1 MRHSH
6 HWVQKHLGQYS
17 KSIDL
22 TGLSAAFKCSAQM
35 LRKILWLMYNLQVLC
50 FNSFGFY
57 KVICLTDFFIFN
69 GEASFDYVLL
79 YCYL

>member
-1 MRHSH
+1 
-6 HWVQKHLGQYS
+6 
-17 KSIDL
+17 
-22 TGLSAAFKCSAQM
+22 M
-35 LRKILWLMYNLQVLC
+35 LRKILWLMYNLEVLC

-69 GEASFDYVLL
+69 GEESFDYVLL